1 MSDEID
7 VRKFFITDEPYEENR
22 RYYNSKYDSIFAK
35 LKHNQRLAVP
45 EGTAARVGQGLR
57 KWLEKMGHHHPI
69 VRSKEVCKDGMGGM
83 GGVWWLEG
91 QRPVKKADAFDIVR
105 KK

>member
-7 VRKFFITDEPYEENR
+7 VSKFFITDEPYEENR
-22 RYYNSKYDSIFAK
+22 RYYGSKYDAIFAK
-35 LKHNQRLAVP
+35 LKQNQRLAVP

-57 KWLEKMGHHHPI
+57 KWLEKMGHHRPI
-69 VRSKEVCKDGMGGM
+69 VRSKEVCKDGMGG
-83 GGVWWLEG
+83 VWWLEG
-91 QRPVKKADAFDIVR
+91 QRPVQKADAFDIVR

>member
-7 VRKFFITDEPYEENR
+7 VRTFFITDEPYEENR
-22 RYYNSKYDSIFAK
+22 RYYGSKYDSIFAK

-57 KWLEKMGHHHPI
+57 KWLEKMGHHRPI
-69 VRSKEVCKDGMGGM
+69 VRSKEVCKDGM